1 MGERKRP
8 ANCGNKAYTL
18 FDSLRLCHS
27 TTCLWPDYAVRHA
40 NMAAGVLPDAARR
53 ATTHAAD
60 RYGSGA
66 DAASEDLTLTCPGTE

>member
-40 NMAAGVLPDAARR
+40 NMALVSFLTQPAGRPPTPPTATAQVLMQLAKI
-53 ATTHAAD
+53 
-60 RYGSGA
+60 
-66 DAASEDLTLTCPGTE
+66 